1 MKKRQIFQLM
11 VASSALVAM
20 IACGGQ
26 GKTEPAAENDST
38 VVEETQV
45 VVEEPAVPV
54 DVVKG
59 ELGMFELRGP
69 VKTCKVKANGNTF
82 ENKFNEDGFITVMY
96 GQPLKEMFKTIKR
109 DKEGRMQHC
118 SYDGYDET
126 FCNYKVNDDGLIVE
140 TEDWP
145 YMDGGC
151 KIKYAYDENGDLT
164 QMTVT
169 ELGMDAEG
177 TTVTKYTIE
186 ERDAH
191 GNWTRRK
198 ANGKTETRVITYY
211 E

>member
-1 MKKRQIFQLM
+1 MKKRQFFQLM

-26 GKTEPAAENDST
+26 GKTESAAETDSA

-45 VVEEPAVPV
+45 VVEEPTVSV
-54 DVVKG
+54 DTVKG
-59 ELGMFELRGP
+59 ELGMFDLRGP
-69 VKTCKVKANGNTF
+69 VKTCKIKSDGNTV
-82 ENKFNEDGFITVMY
+82 EHKFNEEGFITVIY
-96 GQPLKEMFKTIKR
+96 GQPLKDMYKSIKR
-109 DKEGRMQHC
+109 DEKGRLQHC

-126 FCNYKVNDDGLIVE
+126 FSNYKVNEDGLIVE
-140 TEDWP
+140 LEDWP

-151 KIKYAYDENGDLT
+151 KITYSYDMYGDLT
-164 QMTVT
+164 QMSVT

-198 ANGKTETRVITYY
+198 ANGKTETREITYY
-211 E
+211 